1 MTSILKVSTIQD
13 PTNSN
18 TAISIDANGVVTKGT
33 GGQLPAFLAYPS
45 SNWSTSVGQYNVV
58 NESNLIYASVHY
70 NYGSHYNTSTGRFV
84 APVTGLY
91 HFWANM
97 AMNSNSNTYSYM
109 SAEIHYWS
117 ANGNTLNTRW
127 IGGWGN
133 KQTSNTVYDR
143 HYYSIAIPLTAGD
156 GVSAG
161 YEMATASVPVLGG
174 GSGNYTSF
182 GGYLI
187 G

>member
-1 MTSILKVSTIQD
+1 MTSILKVSEIQD

-18 TAISIDANGVVTKGT
+18 TALTIDSAGRILQPAK
-33 GGQLPAFLAYPS
+33 PAFFAYPS
-45 SNWSTSVGQYNVV
+45 ANFSTTAGVRNVS
-58 NESNLIYASVHY
+58 NESTLIYASVHY

-97 AMNSNSNTYSYM
+97 AMDGAINTYAYM

-117 ANGNTLNTRW
+117 GNGSTLNTRW
-127 IGGWGN
+127 VGGWGN
-133 KQTSNTVYDR
+133 KQTSNQVYDR
-143 HYYSIAIPLTAGD
+143 HYYSIVIPLTAGD

-161 YEMATASVPVLGG
+161 YEMHTTGVQVLGG
-174 GSGNYTSF
+174 GSGKFSSF

>member
-1 MTSILKVSTIQD
+1 MTSILKVSEIQD

-18 TAISIDANGVVTKGT
+18 TALTIDSSGRILQPAK
-33 GGQLPAFLAYPS
+33 PAFLAYPS
-45 SNWSTSVGQYNVV
+45 ANFNTTVGQRNVA
-58 NESNLIYASVHY
+58 NESTLIYASVHY

-91 HFWANM
+91 HFWSNM
-97 AMNSNSNTYSYM
+97 AMNTNSNTYAYM
-109 SAEIHYWS
+109 NAEIHYWS
-117 ANGNTLNTRW
+117 GNGNTLTTRW

-133 KQTSNTVYDR
+133 KQTSNNVYDR

-161 YEMATASVPVLGG
+161 YEMATASVPVIGG
-174 GSGNYTSF
+174 GSGNYSSF

>member
-1 MTSILKVSTIQD
+1 MTSILKVSEIQD

-18 TAISIDANGVVTKGT
+18 TALTIDANGVVTKGT

-45 SNWSTSVGQYNVV
+45 SNWSTSVGQYNVG
-58 NESNLIYASVHY
+58 NESNLWYASVHY

-97 AMNSNSNTYSYM
+97 AMNSNANTYAYM

-161 YEMATASVPVLGG
+161 YEMATASVPVIGG